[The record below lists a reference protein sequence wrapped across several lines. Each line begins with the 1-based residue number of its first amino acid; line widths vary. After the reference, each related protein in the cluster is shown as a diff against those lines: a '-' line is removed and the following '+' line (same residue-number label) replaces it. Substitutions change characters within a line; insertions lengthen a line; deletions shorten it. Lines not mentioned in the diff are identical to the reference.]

1 MKKAYKIS
9 HNTKQF
15 KEYLKQEQISFTIEA
30 DRIIVDAY
38 CDTDI
43 FDLGM
48 GFQKWLTKKINKKI
62 NL

>member
-1 MKKAYKIS
+1 MKKYKIS

-15 KEYLKQEQISFTIEA
+15 KEYLEQEQIPFEISDNTTWIIIEC
-30 DRIIVDAY
+30 Y

-48 GFQKWLTKKINKKI
+48 AFQKWLNSFIR
-62 NL
+62 L